1 MQIVTTHKNTDFDAF
16 ASLIAA
22 TLLYPEAIPVI
33 PKIINPN
40 VKAFISMHKDLYEL
54 KLVKEIDQSE
64 VIRMIVVDT
73 NSWLRLERMKDLA
86 AKDDLEIH
94 VWDHHD
100 GSGDLNPVWK
110 CQEKMGAAI
119 TLMIREIK
127 KRNIQLTPMQA
138 TLFLAGIYE
147 DTGNLTFPSSSAE
160 DAYAVAYLL
169 ENKADLSIINTF
181 LSPAYGE
188 KQKDILFKMLENA
201 KRTKIKGHTVSI
213 NKLKIEGHV
222 NNLALVVKMYTDIL
236 NVEAAFGIF
245 EKNGEGG
252 CMIIGRSKTQGLD
265 IGEIMRGFGGG
276 GHPGAGSAMLKS
288 GDIDNIEKRINDVI
302 LGNQKAGV
310 QISDIM
316 SFPVFTVQSDTT
328 MQDVAMVLRDKG
340 CTGFPVVEGDKLV
353 GIISRRDFRKA
364 RKESQ
369 LKAPVKAF
377 MSTNIQTITPGKSPV
392 EAARTMVKH
401 DIGRLPVV
409 DNDGKMIG
417 IVTRTDSMHYFYDLM
432 PE

>member
-1 MQIVTTHKNTDFDAF
+1 MQIATTHKNTDFDAF

-22 TLLYPEAIPVI
+22 TLLYPKAIAVI

-40 VKAFISMHKDLYEL
+40 VKDFLSMHKDLFEV
-54 KLVKEIDQSE
+54 KLVKEIDTSK
-64 VIRMIVVDT
+64 VTRMIVVDT
-73 NSWLRLERMKDLA
+73 NSWSRLERMKDLEN
-86 AKDDLEIH
+86 KDDFEIH

-100 GSGDLNPVWK
+100 ETGDLEPIWK

-127 KRNIQLTPMQA
+127 KRNIELTPMQA

-147 DTGNLTFPSSSAE
+147 DTGNLTFSSTTAE
-160 DAYAVAYLL
+160 DAYAAAYLL
-169 ENKADLSIINTF
+169 ENKADLAILNTF

-188 KQKDILFKMLENA
+188 KQKNILFKMLETA
-201 KRTKIKGHTVSI
+201 QRTKIKGHIISI
-213 NKLKIEGHV
+213 NKTEIDGHV
-222 NNLALVVKMYTDIL
+222 NNLALVVKMYSDIL

-245 EKNGEGG
+245 EKIGDGG
-252 CMIIGRSKTQGLD
+252 CIIIGRSKTSALD
-265 IGEIMRGFGGG
+265 IGEIMRGFNGG

-288 GDIDNIEKRINDVI
+288 ANLDEIEKRIIDLI

-316 SFPVFTVQSDTT
+316 SFPVLTVSSDTS

-340 CTGFPVVEGDKLV
+340 CTGFPVVEGEKLV

-369 LKAPVKAF
+369 LSAPVKAF
-377 MSTNIQTITPGKSPV
+377 MSTNIKTITPGKSPV
-392 EAARTMVKH
+392 EAARIMVKH

-409 DNDGKMIG
+409 DEDGKMIG
-417 IVTRTDSMHYFYDLM
+417 IVTRTDSMHYFYNLM

>member
-1 MQIVTTHKNTDFDAF
+1 MQIATTHKNTDFDAF

-22 TLLYPEAIPVI
+22 TLLYPKAIPVI

-40 VKAFISMHKDLYEL
+40 VKAFISMHKDLFEL
-54 KLVKEIDQSE
+54 YLVKEIDQTQ
-64 VIRMIVVDT
+64 VTRMIVVDA
-73 NSWLRLERMKDLA
+73 NSWSRLERMSYLA
-86 AKDDLEIH
+86 NQDDLEIH
-94 VWDHHD
+94 IWDHHED
-100 GSGDLNPVWK
+100 TGDIYPVWK

-127 KRNIQLTPMQA
+127 KRDIQLTPMQA

-147 DTGNLTFPSSSAE
+147 DTGNLTFPSTTAE
-160 DAYAVAYLL
+160 DAYASAYLL

-188 KQKDILFKMLENA
+188 KQKDVLFKMLETA
-201 KRTKIKGHTVSI
+201 RRSKIRGHTVSI
-213 NKLKIEGHV
+213 NKTEIDGHV
-222 NNLALVVKMYTDIL
+222 NNLALVVKMYSDIL

-245 EKNGEGG
+245 EKKGDSG
-252 CMIIGRSKTQGLD
+252 CMIIGRSKTPALD

-276 GHPGAGSAMLKS
+276 GHPGAGSAMMKS
-288 GDIDNIEKRINDVI
+288 ADVDAIETAIKDVI

-316 SFPVFTVQSDTT
+316 SFPVVTIASDTT
-328 MQDVAMVLRDKG
+328 MQDVAMVLRNKG
-340 CTGFPVVEGDKLV
+340 CTGLPVVDGEKLI

-377 MSTNIQTITPGKSPV
+377 MSTDIKTIAPGKSPV
-392 EAARTMVKH
+392 EAARIMVKH

-409 DNDGKMIG
+409 DENGKMIG